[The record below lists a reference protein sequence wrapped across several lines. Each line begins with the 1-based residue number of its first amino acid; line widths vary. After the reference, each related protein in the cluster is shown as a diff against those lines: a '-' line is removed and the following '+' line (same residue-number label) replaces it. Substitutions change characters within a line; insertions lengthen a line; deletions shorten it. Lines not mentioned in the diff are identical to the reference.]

1 MPAHPIKEVLNN
13 RPFVCVDASTQVR
26 AVTRMMAEQRCSGAL
41 ITTDG
46 VLAGIFTERDATFR
60 VLAAG
65 LDPDTTS
72 VSEVMTA
79 DPMTLT
85 DDRPFGHA
93 LHLMYENQIRHIPI
107 VDAAHIPV
115 GIVTARD
122 ALALDALAFS
132 EELELR
138 EQITTIL

>member
-1 MPAHPIKEVLNN
+1 MPAHPIKEILNG

-65 LDPDTTS
+65 LDPDATP
-72 VSEVMTA
+72 VSEVMTV

-85 DDRPFGHA
+85 EERPFGHA
-93 LHLMYENQIRHIPI
+93 LHMMYENQVRHIPI
-107 VDAAHIPV
+107 VTGGRIPV

-122 ALALDALAFS
+122 ALSLDALAFS
-132 EELELR
+132 EELVLR
-138 EQITTIL
+138 EEITTIL